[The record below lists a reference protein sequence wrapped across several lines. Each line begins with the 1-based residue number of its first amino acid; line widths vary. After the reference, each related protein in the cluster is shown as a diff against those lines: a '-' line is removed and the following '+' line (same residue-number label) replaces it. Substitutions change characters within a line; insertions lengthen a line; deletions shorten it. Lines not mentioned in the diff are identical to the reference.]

1 MYYIDRKEVTRAVN
15 NKTERKRGM
24 TDRQT
29 AQFLEAIKI
38 IAEKSPSKETFL
50 EALSRI
56 QSIGKKKP
64 Q

>member
-1 MYYIDRKEVTRAVN
+1 MN

>member
-1 MYYIDRKEVTRAVN
+1 
-15 NKTERKRGM
+15 M

-38 IAEKSPSKETFL
+38 IAESAPSKEKFL
-50 EALSRI
+50 KDLNRI